1 MSMTLREL
9 VVCASPLIGS
19 YTIREHMSATN
30 CLTMGGDITING
42 EFVGLKEEPS
52 IMLSD
57 TKSDIILNDTESVA
71 IIEKNEENIKIEDEE
86 NLNGIC

>member
-19 YTIREHMSATN
+19 HTIREHMSATN

-42 EFVGLKEEPS
+42 EFIYLQEE
-52 IMLSD
+52 
-57 TKSDIILNDTESVA
+57 KDIILKDIDSDILYIDEQNIQILDE
-71 IIEKNEENIKIEDEE
+71 IKLIEKGEIIYG
-86 NLNGIC
+86 L